1 MQHSNVLE
9 GSGPRHALSRMLN
22 ASARRLRR
30 GPREQEQEQE
40 PDREEVQDEGLDA
53 EMEED
58 WTPFQRTV
66 EEMMESGTTSGAG
79 GSRPP
84 PRGSEGMGAEQ
95 TSRRRQTTELWLVDK
110 EMGGGPIDPCVIPSY
125 GGHIARFIWEGH
137 PEREELRG
145 HTRGGVCNSLNKIL
159 GWLKPDVMQ
168 KIDGCGLLHLSRI
181 MYRSLDMQLLA
192 AFVERW

>member
-1 MQHSNVLE
+1 MQPSNVVE

-58 WTPFQRTV
+58 WTPFQRTA

-79 GSRPP
+79 GLRPP
-84 PRGSEGMGAEQ
+84 PRGSEGTGAEQ
-95 TSRRRQTTELWLVDK
+95 TSRRRQTTE
-110 EMGGGPIDPCVIPSY
+110 P
-125 GGHIARFIWEGH
+125 
-137 PEREELRG
+137 
-145 HTRGGVCNSLNKIL
+145 
-159 GWLKPDVMQ
+159 
-168 KIDGCGLLHLSRI
+168 
-181 MYRSLDMQLLA
+181 
-192 AFVERW
+192 